1 MNAFPE
7 FNRQHFLT
15 RIAETPLWDI
25 LIIGGGAT
33 GAGIA
38 VDAASRGY
46 RTLLLEQSDFGK
58 GTSSH
63 STKLIHGGVRYLEQG
78 NLKLVTEA
86 LRERERLLHNAP
98 HLVHDLSFVIP
109 AFKWWE
115 KPYYALGLK
124 AYDWLAGRQSFGK
137 SHGVS
142 REEVRKRLPGL
153 KPDALRGGVLYHD
166 GQFDDAR
173 LVINLMQTAA
183 EQGATTLNYC
193 RVEQLLKSSDGRVR
207 GVEFTD
213 VETGQRNT
221 VQAKCV
227 INATGPFSDGIRSL
241 DEPAAPKLIMPSR
254 GVHLVFDGKI
264 LGGNTA
270 LLVPKTRD
278 GRVVFAIPWHGH
290 CVLGTTDTPV
300 DIAKLEP
307 EVSED
312 EIEFLLQTAAD
323 YFSPAPTRDDILS
336 TFAGIRPLVNPSGI
350 ANSSKVSREHT
361 IEVSNSGLIS
371 IAGGK
376 WTTYREMAEDCVN
389 RAADACGLQELSCV
403 TANLKLR
410 GAELSNNHNSEGVWD
425 TLGSDR
431 VHIEQLIEA
440 NPEWGTPMV
449 KGCSLTKAEVIW
461 SAKSEMART
470 VEDVLSR
477 RHRILL
483 LNAKVAN
490 LLAEPVAN
498 ILAEQLGRDEDWKL
512 NQIGELQELADRAIC
527 SR

>member
-1 MNAFPE
+1 MIVFPN
-7 FNRQHFLT
+7 FNREQFLT
-15 RIAETPLWDI
+15 RIADTPSWDI

-38 VDAASRGY
+38 VEAASRGY

-58 GTSSH
+58 GTSSR

-193 RVEQLLKSSDGRVR
+193 RVEQLHKTSDGQIQS
-207 GVEFTD
+207 VEFMD

-241 DEPAAPKLIMPSR
+241 DEPASPQLIMPSR
-254 GVHLVFDGKI
+254 GVHLVFDGKF

-307 EVSED
+307 DVSEE
-312 EIEFLLQTAAD
+312 EIEFLLQTAAN
-323 YFSPAPTRDDILS
+323 YFSPAPTREDILS

-350 ANSSKVSREHT
+350 SNSSKVSREHT
-361 IEVSNSGLIS
+361 IEVSNSGLIT

-389 RAADACGLQELSCV
+389 RAADTCGLQELDCV
-403 TANLKLR
+403 TANLILR
-410 GAELSNNHNSEGVWD
+410 GAEASRNHKSESEWD

-431 VHIEQLIEA
+431 ANIERLIET
-440 NPEWGTPMV
+440 NPEWGTPLV
-449 KGCSLTKAEVIW
+449 EGCSLTKAEVIW
-461 SAKSEMART
+461 FAKSEMART

-483 LNAKVAN
+483 LNAKVAKS
-490 LLAEPVAN
+490 LAQPVAN
-498 ILAEQLGRDEDWKL
+498 ILAEELGRNKAWKV
-512 NQIGELQELADRAIC
+512 NQIGAFEELADRTIC
-527 SR
+527 ST